1 MSDNPNPR
9 KMAVKYLL
17 TALAVA
23 GAILAISALLAYA
36 RNAGIVTGTLSER
49 VIQVIIGLGFAAYAN
64 VMPKMLHGAP
74 GSVRAAAW
82 MQAVLR
88 VGGWA
93 MTLAGLAYA
102 ALWAFAPLV
111 FADTASMIVIVA
123 GVAVMLGYGVLAL
136 MICRRRPVT

>member
-1 MSDNPNPR
+1 MSDDPNPR

-17 TALAVA
+17 TGFAAA
-23 GAILAISALLAYA
+23 GALLAIAALLAYA
-36 RNAGIVTGTLSER
+36 RNAGIITEALSER

-64 VMPKMLHGAP
+64 IMPKMLYGRP

-111 FADTASMIVIVA
+111 FADIASMIVIMA
-123 GVAVMLGYGVLAL
+123 GAAVMMGYTLVTL
-136 MICRRRPVT
+136 MICRRTRVG